1 MVAAGQDAAGYEDPG
16 YLGSRDGHIEP
27 VQGVA
32 DQHGIDGRVRQR
44 DRLGATRQG
53 ADIRQGAAQF
63 GQHRGVGLDRDDV
76 GAQRGHHGR

>member
-1 MVAAGQDAAGYEDPG
+1 
-16 YLGSRDGHIEP
+16 

-63 GQHRGVGLDRDDV
+63 GQHCGVGLDRDDV